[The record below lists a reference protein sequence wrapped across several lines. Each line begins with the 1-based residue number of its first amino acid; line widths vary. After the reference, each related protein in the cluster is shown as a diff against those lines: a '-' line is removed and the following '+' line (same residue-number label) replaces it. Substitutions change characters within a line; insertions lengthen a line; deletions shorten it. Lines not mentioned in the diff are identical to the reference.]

1 MYIIKELTKK
11 WDQIQNP
18 FLIHPNGELFFK
30 DILEHSTKNLDRIQ
44 PSDVV
49 ALIGDFDPKTISIM
63 LNLMEKK
70 AIIVPLTKETRDQHN
85 YFFDSASVKYV
96 FEYDKF
102 KTIKKNYQKKD
113 LLTNLQ
119 NRKKGGIILFS
130 SGTTAKPKA
139 ILHSLDVFL
148 KRFHTPRPTL
158 KTINFLLFDHIGG
171 LNTLFHTLFNLG
183 TVIVPADRRIN
194 TILSICNKHNVELL
208 PTTPTFLRLLVIG
221 GYVPT
226 KIPKSI
232 KIITYG
238 TERMDQ
244 VTLDRLCT
252 LLPKVDFRQTY
263 GMSELGIFRI
273 KSKSRNSLFMKVG
286 GEGIETKVVNNTL
299 RIKSKNRME
308 GYLNAKSPFDPKGW
322 YNTEDIVEQEGNYIK
337 IIGRGNEVINVGGL
351 KFMASEIEQE
361 VLSYEGIK
369 FASVFGKNNPITG
382 QHTELIVEEA
392 EGFNLDKKI
401 LKNLLAK
408 RLPKHMVPSRI
419 HIKKINFNHRF
430 KKEGIINGL

>member
-1 MYIIKELTKK
+1 
-11 WDQIQNP
+11 
-18 FLIHPNGELFFK
+18 
-30 DILEHSTKNLDRIQ
+30 
-44 PSDVV
+44 
-49 ALIGDFDPKTISIM
+49 
-63 LNLMEKK
+63 
-70 AIIVPLTKETRDQHN
+70 
-85 YFFDSASVKYV
+85 
-96 FEYDKF
+96 
-102 KTIKKNYQKKD
+102 
-113 LLTNLQ
+113 
-119 NRKKGGIILFS
+119 
-130 SGTTAKPKA
+130 
-139 ILHSLDVFL
+139 
-148 KRFHTPRPTL
+148 
-158 KTINFLLFDHIGG
+158 
-171 LNTLFHTLFNLG
+171 
-183 TVIVPADRRIN
+183 
-194 TILSICNKHNVELL
+194 
-208 PTTPTFLRLLVIG
+208 
-221 GYVPT
+221 
-226 KIPKSI
+226 
-232 KIITYG
+232 
-238 TERMDQ
+238 MDQ

-361 VLSYEGIK
+361 VLSYEGVK